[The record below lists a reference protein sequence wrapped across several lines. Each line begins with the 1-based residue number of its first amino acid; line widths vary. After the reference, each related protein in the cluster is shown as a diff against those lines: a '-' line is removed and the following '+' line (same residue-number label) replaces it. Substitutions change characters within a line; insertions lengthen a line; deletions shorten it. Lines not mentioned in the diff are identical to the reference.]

1 MTQDLVDKYRIDN
14 NRVDKCVE
22 NNVKKVGC
30 FMCFI
35 LIISIGLTACNSDS
49 DSSEQTVPTTL
60 CGPFSAWESSDYV
73 LPYAVDEEFEV
84 NQANCSGFGHSGFWL
99 YGYDFIMDIGTPVH
113 AIRSGR
119 VVYINDGITDGV
131 RSATNLILI
140 QHDDGTVAL
149 YSHLTNAGVLVIG
162 GQWVIKGDLIALSG
176 DTGNTGGLPHLHV
189 SLHPCKSVPGI
200 LGIPQDNCYA
210 IPFNFSNT
218 DANPKGL
225 EARKK
230 YRALPF

>member
-1 MTQDLVDKYRIDN
+1 
-14 NRVDKCVE
+14 
-22 NNVKKVGC
+22 VKKTS
-30 FMCFI
+30 CFI
-35 LIISIGLTACNSDS
+35 CVILLISIGLTACNGDS
-49 DSSEQTVPTTL
+49 VKQTGPAAI

-73 LPYAVDEEFEV
+73 LPYAVNEVFEV
-84 NQANCSGFGHSGFWL
+84 NQGNCSGFGHSDFWV
-99 YGYDFIMDIGTPVH
+99 YGYDFTMDIGTPVH
-113 AIRSGR
+113 AMRSGK
-119 VVYINDGITDGV
+119 VVYINEGIMDGV
-131 RSATNLILI
+131 RGATNLILI

-149 YSHLTNAGVLVIG
+149 YSHLTSNGVLVIG
-162 GQWVIKGDLIALSG
+162 GQSVFKGDLIGLSG

-218 DANPKGL
+218 EANPNGL